1 MLSIIISIFFFFS
14 SRRRHTRFDCDWSS
28 DVCSSDLR
36 SPWCD
41 AWCAAEVLRSNG
53 LRDSLRCASI
63 FGDLMHRRALIV
75 LTLVVPSVL
84 AGQSPPTP
92 ELPNAVMLQF
102 IRFADIF
109 GSRLVAAFDSIPAV
123 RYDYRPTPS
132 QQTIGY
138 IAQHLENANYSLC
151 ERLGILKHPRTPKDS
166 LSDTVKAQWPKDTL
180 VERLEASLR
189 FCDTALERMGKLE
202 SPALASTLLAFETD
216 LAEHYSQISSYMRLL
231 GMVPPSALPQRARVA
246 IELPASALSP
256 YVGVYEVASGHARP
270 LRQRRRRHH
279 AEQRA
284 RVAIELPASALSPYV
299 GVYEVASGLELDVTL
314 QNGALHI
321 RSSIGGAPAQLWPES
336 NNDFF
341 AKGVDAQ
348 VTFVRD
354 ASGAVSGLVLHQYG
368 RDRPA
373 KKRR

>member
-1 MLSIIISIFFFFS
+1 
-14 SRRRHTRFDCDWSS
+14 
-28 DVCSSDLR
+28 
-36 SPWCD
+36 
-41 AWCAAEVLRSNG
+41 
-53 LRDSLRCASI
+53 
-63 FGDLMHRRALIV
+63 MHRRALIV
-75 LTLVVPSVL
+75 LTLVLPAVL

-109 GSRLVAAFDSIPAV
+109 GSRLVAAFDSIPAA

-138 IAQHLENANYSLC
+138 VAQHLENANYSLC
-151 ERLGILKHPRTPKDS
+151 ERLGVRKHPRTPKDS

-189 FCDTALERMGKLE
+189 FCDTAMEQVGKLE
-202 SPALASTLLAFETD
+202 SPALASTLFAFETD

-231 GMVPPSALPQRARVA
+231 GMVPPSAV
-246 IELPASALSP
+246 
-256 YVGVYEVASGHARP
+256 
-270 LRQRRRRHH
+270 
-279 AEQRA
+279 
-284 RVAIELPASALSPYV
+284 
-299 GVYEVASGLELDVTL
+299 
-314 QNGALHI
+314 
-321 RSSIGGAPAQLWPES
+321 QLWPES

-341 AKGVDAQ
+341 AKDVDAQ

-373 KKRR
+373 RKRRS